1 MTGKRQ
7 MLISLDICTN
17 PIPN

>member
-17 PIPN
+17 PTSN